1 MSKEVFNLETNPKFY
16 IWKFRPAEWCVIL
29 LLTVVPL
36 YVPPIPSSSK
46 REKENVIN
54 DKKQFSKGI
63 KEDRGYCYF
72 GME

>member
-1 MSKEVFNLETNPKFY
+1 MVCDP
-16 IWKFRPAEWCVIL
+16 
-29 LLTVVPL
+29 LTVVPL
-36 YVPPIPSSSK
+36 YVPPTPSSSK

-54 DKKQFSKGI
+54 GKKQFSKGI